1 MSEPTDREAQDKAN
15 LTRIRDNQRRS
26 RARRKE
32 YLQDLE
38 QRLRIYELQGVEASA
53 EIQQAA
59 RRVLDENK
67 KLRVLLNEQG
77 VTDSQIES
85 FLQASNTA
93 VSYTPQGP
101 TAAEESVI
109 QALSRLLAPRHPSF
123 DSVGTPLISP
133 GYDDDSRHS
142 SILFHTTNADPS
154 NSRPLLIPTGELR
167 HSAPSRTYGSNRL
180 DEDAQTYHSAL
191 SSRNSLDLD
200 GMTLNTPVQRPS
212 LHLARQ
218 SISDPTGMWS
228 DTPSQIS
235 PVSTLP
241 LQTSLI
247 SHSHTYLDNVQYAQ
261 HQAPAFSSHWHSG
274 LGSGSTSGSRG
285 MLNHDVLPTVSHES
299 SQIDNFD
306 ESMEESEYHGRGF

>member
-123 DSVGTPLISP
+123 DSCLEQQKQSRSGR
-133 GYDDDSRHS
+133 YDFEHTSSKTELASCTAIDIRPNGNVERH
-142 SILFHTTNADPS
+142 
-154 NSRPLLIPTGELR
+154 
-167 HSAPSRTYGSNRL
+167 
-180 DEDAQTYHSAL
+180 
-191 SSRNSLDLD
+191 
-200 GMTLNTPVQRPS
+200 
-212 LHLARQ
+212 
-218 SISDPTGMWS
+218 
-228 DTPSQIS
+228 
-235 PVSTLP
+235 
-241 LQTSLI
+241 
-247 SHSHTYLDNVQYAQ
+247 
-261 HQAPAFSSHWHSG
+261 
-274 LGSGSTSGSRG
+274 
-285 MLNHDVLPTVSHES
+285 TVSDLTGLHTS
-299 SQIDNFD
+299 IAD
-306 ESMEESEYHGRGF
+306 EPDLA